1 MYDPRE
7 DKPGFAAH
15 PSQVRV
21 NKAVRNQVEMVMR
34 DLDSTLPGDHPVR
47 AIWAFLERL
56 DLSAFYASIEAVEG
70 EPGRP
75 ATDPQVLLALWVY
88 ATAEGIGSARHLER
102 LCEEHDAFRWLRGG
116 VPINYHMLADFRVTH
131 GEALDKL
138 LSEILTAMMA
148 ADLVTLKRVSQ
159 DGKRARA
166 DDGAASF
173 RRESSL

>member
-1 MYDPRE
+1 MSQRPMFPGIPVSEPRE

-88 ATAEGIGSARHLER
+88 ATAEGIGSARCPR
-102 LCEEHDAFRWLRGG
+102 SDTSGTEE
-116 VPINYHMLADFRVTH
+116 
-131 GEALDKL
+131 
-138 LSEILTAMMA
+138 SE
-148 ADLVTLKRVSQ
+148 
-159 DGKRARA
+159 
-166 DDGAASF
+166 
-173 RRESSL
+173 